1 MKNTHSY
8 QDKYL
13 QSRPN
18 KERKGNVEIEI
29 EIEIKTKINI
39 DKTISILNNLSIN
52 MKMICSYSLANLV
65 MVKIIVWGRLRAI
78 FVVLA
83 RIVISRSLRG
93 RSLGLRRRRGYLSK
107 LWHRCWSNNS
117 KADEKL

>member
-1 MKNTHSY
+1 MRNIHLY

-13 QSRPN
+13 QSRHM
-18 KERKGNVEIEI
+18 KERKGN
-29 EIEIKTKINI
+29 IEIKIKINI
-39 DKTISILNNLSIN
+39 GKIIFILNNLSIN
-52 MKMICSYSLANLV
+52 
-65 MVKIIVWGRLRAI
+65 VKIIRNWSLVNFLMVQIIEWGRLRAI

-83 RIVISRSLRG
+83 KILISRSLGR

-107 LWHRCWSNNS
+107 LWHRYCSNNS